1 MATFKGTVHIPYME
15 LGNMIIECLGVGLF
29 GRFCSLRNRWN
40 RHPFLLGPDISFTG
54 FVRASSES
62 LEGEAWCAKKRR
74 GKWASCCELG
84 VSGWFDIYGSASLGT
99 PPPHPMVMGLHSSAP
114 VPPPPPVVWC
124 GWCGWWWVV
133 VVVVVV
139 EEVVYVCIWMYIYVW
154 YECIFLVFVYDYDM
168 IMIWLWYDMYIKVYL
183 YMYMHMYMYM
193 NMYVYML
200 LRSTT

>member
-99 PPPHPMVMGLHSSAP
+99 PPPTPWLWVCIVAPQYPHPPL
-114 VPPPPPVVWC
+114 WC
-124 GWCGWWWVV
+124 GVGGVGGGGWWWWWWWKKLYM
-133 VVVVVV
+133 
-139 EEVVYVCIWMYIYVW
+139 YV
-154 YECIFLVFVYDYDM
+154 YECI
-168 IMIWLWYDMYIKVYL
+168 
-183 YMYMHMYMYM
+183 YMYGM
-193 NMYVYML
+193 NVYF
-200 LRSTT
+200 